1 MNQLKGKPFALIG
14 VDVFRHEPK
23 TLKAVMVK
31 EKLNWRSF
39 ADTGEIVRHWNH
51 PGTPTFYVINH
62 QGVIRHKWVGHPG
75 EKTIDSA
82 LEKLIRTAEKAQ
94 P

>member
-1 MNQLKGKPFALIG
+1 MNQLKGKLFALIG

-23 TLKAVMVK
+23 TLKAVMTK

-51 PGTPTFYVINH
+51 PGTPIFSVIDH
-62 QGVIRHKWVGHPG
+62 QGAIRY
-75 EKTIDSA
+75 
-82 LEKLIRTAEKAQ
+82 
-94 P
+94 

>member
-1 MNQLKGKPFALIG
+1 MNQLKGQPFALIG

-39 ADTGEIVRHWNH
+39 ADSGEIVRQWNF
-51 PGTPTFYVINH
+51 PATPTFYVIDH

-75 EKTIDSA
+75 EKTIDAA
-82 LEKLIRTAEKAQ
+82 LKKLISIAEKNR